1 MIPGSQFSHLRS
13 RFAREEWNVGV
24 LSQPVEDVV
33 RGGIRTPI
41 RWWRSCGAWEMLA
54 DPSCLIDSNGTRLI
68 FAERL
73 DYRTG
78 RGEIWAARVPA
89 TKDLAEVR
97 LEPWM
102 RSRCHLS
109 YPRPV
114 IGPMGCLF
122 FTAETAETGAL
133 HLWRR
138 VGNSLVHVGPIIR
151 EPILDPTLYHDGTT
165 WWLFCTSRRSGP
177 NEKLLLFYADRLEG
191 PWTAHPRN
199 PVKIDPGSSRPAG
212 PLIWVDGRLIRPAQD
227 CSYTYGGE
235 LILNQVTRLDKD
247 GYGEAVVRRLKPGAV
262 YPDGLHTLCPAG
274 DVTLID
280 GKRWSFRKA
289 DVLRK
294 VIVSLFRRTRPLFR
308 PGVPLQ
314 IMFPT

>member
-1 MIPGSQFSHLRS
+1 M
-13 RFAREEWNVGV
+13 
-24 LSQPVEDVV
+24 
-33 RGGIRTPI
+33 
-41 RWWRSCGAWEMLA
+41 
-54 DPSCLIDSNGTRLI
+54 
-68 FAERL
+68 
-73 DYRTG
+73 
-78 RGEIWAARVPA
+78 
-89 TKDLAEVR
+89 
-97 LEPWM
+97 
-102 RSRCHLS
+102 
-109 YPRPV
+109 
-114 IGPMGCLF
+114 
-122 FTAETAETGAL
+122 
-133 HLWRR
+133 
-138 VGNSLVHVGPIIR
+138 HVGPIIR

-177 NEKLLLFYADRLEG
+177 NERLLLFYADRLEG

-294 VIVSLFRRTRPLFR
+294 VIVSLFRRTRPLLK